1 MNAIHGRVG
10 EGGGGTQRNSKLK
23 VRYLLLVYLT
33 ELLLQKQAPMEKS
46 LGFDTNKIR
55 ALQ

>member
-10 EGGGGTQRNSKLK
+10 EGTQRNSKLK